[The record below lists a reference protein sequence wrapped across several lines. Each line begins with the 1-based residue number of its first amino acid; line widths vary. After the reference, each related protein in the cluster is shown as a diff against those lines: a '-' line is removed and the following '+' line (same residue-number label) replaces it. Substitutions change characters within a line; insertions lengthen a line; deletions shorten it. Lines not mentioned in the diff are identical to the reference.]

1 MLNPLALLGNIGLI
15 LIGLAGLLH
24 IVIFYFES
32 VVWSQPK
39 TWKRFGLR
47 SQEDA
52 DVVKPMALNQ
62 GFYNLFLAIGVFV
75 GLGLLVSGATDAG
88 ITLTLFAALS
98 MVAAATVL
106 VVSNPKLARAAIT
119 QGALPLVGSI
129 LVLVALAR

>member
-32 VVWSQPK
+32 VIWSQPK